1 MTSRPLWHWLPVVF
15 VLAMKKKSHLW
26 QYPWDLC
33 FSCWDWKFFLL
44 HSRETSS
51 SASTVVVD
59 HTTSPR
65 NPQSH
70 SSSVRRGSSQTRWQE
85 TMSSASLPFTRPT
98 SVSSTIKPT
107 PHYFKFQL
115 FPGKFMKIKFD
126 RLALLALMDRYRFPT
141 LLLTEITTR

>member
-1 MTSRPLWHWLPVVF
+1 MALTSGSICACYEEKVQFMELPMGSLF
-15 VLAMKKKSHLW
+15 QLLRLKI
-26 QYPWDLC
+26 
-33 FSCWDWKFFLL
+33 FLL

-85 TMSSASLPFTRPT
+85 TISSASLPFTRPT
-98 SVSSTIKPT
+98 SVSSTIKPR

-126 RLALLALMDRYRFPT
+126 RLALLALMDRYKFPT
-141 LLLTEITTR
+141 LLLTEITTRSHQ